1 MSSYKII
8 SGVSFLAILFGLLS
22 SFFTVDQTQQA
33 LILQFGEPKRLINKP
48 GLNFKIPFIQDV
60 TFFDKRVLS
69 LVSKDSEEVI
79 LADQK
84 RLEVDTYSRFK
95 IVDPLLFF
103 QTVRSEF
110 GARQRLE
117 SIIDSSVRRVFGK
130 YELTAILSDART
142 QIVDD
147 ISGEV
152 NSTIKKL
159 GMEIIDVRIRRAD
172 YPEATVQN
180 IFNRMKTERNQE
192 SKEFRAEGSE
202 EAQKIRADAEKQK
215 VVLVAESKRK
225 AEALR
230 GDGDGQAIKIYS
242 DAFGQDKK
250 FFKFYRSMLAYE
262 NTFSNEGTTMLLSPD
277 SDFFSYFGNQSGNK
291 IIK

>member
-8 SGVSFLAILFGLLS
+8 SVVSFLTVLFGVLS

-48 GLNFKIPFIQDV
+48 GLNFKIPFIQEV
-60 TFFDKRVLS
+60 TYFDKRVLS

-95 IVDPLLFF
+95 IIDPLLFF

-192 SKEFRAEGSE
+192 AKEFRAEGSE

-242 DAFGQDKK
+242 DSFGQDQK

-262 NTFSNEGTTMLLSPD
+262 NTFSDEGTTMLLSPD
-277 SDFFSYFGNQSGNK
+277 SDFFSFFGNQSGK
-291 IIK
+291 

>member
-1 MSSYKII
+1 MSSYKIL
-8 SGVSFLAILFGLLS
+8 SGAGVLVVLFGLLS
-22 SFFTVDQTQQA
+22 SFFIVDQTQQA
-33 LILQFGEPKRLINKP
+33 LVLQFGEPKRLVNKP
-48 GLNFKIPFIQDV
+48 GLNFKIPFIQEV
-60 TFFDKRVLS
+60 TFFEKRVLS
-69 LVSKDSEEVI
+69 LVSQDSEEVI

-95 IVDPLLFF
+95 IIDPLLFF

-110 GARQRLE
+110 GARQRLD
-117 SIIDSSVRRVFGK
+117 SIIDSSVRRVFGS

-142 QIVDD
+142 EIVND
-147 ISGEV
+147 ISDEV
-152 NSTIKKL
+152 NDIIKRL

-172 YPEATVQN
+172 YPEATSQN
-180 IFNRMKTERNQE
+180 IFNRMKTERQQE
-192 SKEFRAEGSE
+192 AKEFRAEGAE

-230 GDGDGQAIKIYS
+230 GNGDGEAIKIYS
-242 DAFGQDKK
+242 IAFGQDEN

-262 NTFSNEGTTMLLSPD
+262 NTFVDDGTTMLLSPD
-277 SDFFSYFGNQSGNK
+277 SDFFSFFGDQGGK
-291 IIK
+291 

>member
-8 SGVSFLAILFGLLS
+8 SGVSFLAVLFGILS

-33 LILQFGEPKRLINKP
+33 LILQFGEPKRLIKKP
-48 GLNFKIPFIQDV
+48 GLNFKIPFIQEV

-79 LADQK
+79 LKDQK

-95 IVDPLLFF
+95 IIDPLLFF
-103 QTVRSEF
+103 QTVRNEF

-192 SKEFRAEGSE
+192 AKEFRAEGSE

-242 DAFGQDKK
+242 DAFGQDEK

-262 NTFSNEGTTMLLSPD
+262 NTFSNDGTTMLLSPD
-277 SDFFSYFGNQSGNK
+277 SDFFSYFGNQSGE
-291 IIK
+291 

>member
-8 SGVSFLAILFGLLS
+8 SGVSFLAVLFGLLS

-48 GLNFKIPFIQDV
+48 GLNFKIPFIQEV
-60 TFFDKRVLS
+60 TYFDKRVLS

-95 IVDPLLFF
+95 IIDPLLFF

-130 YELTAILSDART
+130 FELTAILSDART

-159 GMEIIDVRIRRAD
+159 GMEIVDVRIRRAD

-192 SKEFRAEGSE
+192 AKEFRAEGSE

-230 GDGDGQAIKIYS
+230 GNGDGEAIKIYS
-242 DAFGQDKK
+242 EAFGQDKK

-262 NTFSNEGTTMLLSPD
+262 NTFSDDGTTMLLSPD
-277 SDFFSYFGNQSGNK
+277 SDFFSYFGNKSGK
-291 IIK
+291 

>member
-1 MSSYKII
+1 MSSYKIL
-8 SGVSFLAILFGLLS
+8 SGASVLVVLFGLLS
-22 SFFTVDQTQQA
+22 SFFIVDQTQQA
-33 LILQFGEPKRLINKP
+33 LVLQFGEPKRLVNKP
-48 GLNFKIPFIQDV
+48 GLNFKIPFIQEV
-60 TFFDKRVLS
+60 TFFEKRVLS
-69 LVSKDSEEVI
+69 LVSQDSEEVI

-95 IVDPLLFF
+95 IIDPLLFF

-110 GARQRLE
+110 GARQRLD
-117 SIIDSSVRRVFGK
+117 SIIDSSVRRVFGS

-142 QIVDD
+142 EIVND
-147 ISGEV
+147 ISDEV
-152 NSTIKKL
+152 NDIIKRL

-172 YPEATVQN
+172 YPEATSQN
-180 IFNRMKTERNQE
+180 IFNRMKTERQQE
-192 SKEFRAEGSE
+192 AKEFRAEGAE

-230 GDGDGQAIKIYS
+230 GNGDGEAIKIYS
-242 DAFGQDKK
+242 DSFGQDEN

-262 NTFSNEGTTMLLSPD
+262 NTFVDDGTTMLLSPD
-277 SDFFSYFGNQSGNK
+277 SDFFSFFGNQGGK
-291 IIK
+291 

>member
-8 SGVSFLAILFGLLS
+8 SGVSFLALLFGLLS

-48 GLNFKIPFIQDV
+48 GLNFKIPFIQEV
-60 TFFDKRVLS
+60 TYFDKRVLS

-95 IVDPLLFF
+95 IIDPLLFF

-130 YELTAILSDART
+130 FELTAILSDART

-159 GMEIIDVRIRRAD
+159 GMEIVDVRIRRAD

-192 SKEFRAEGSE
+192 AKEFRAEGSE

-230 GDGDGQAIKIYS
+230 GNGDGEAIKIYS

-250 FFKFYRSMLAYE
+250 FFNFYRSMLAYE
-262 NTFSNEGTTMLLSPD
+262 NTFSDDGTTMLLSPD
-277 SDFFSYFGNQSGNK
+277 SDFFSYFGDKGGK
-291 IIK
+291 

>member
-1 MSSYKII
+1 MSTYKVI
-8 SGVSFLAILFGLLS
+8 SGASIFIVLFGLLS

-33 LILQFGEPKRLINKP
+33 LVLQFREPKRLVNKP

-60 TFFDKRVLS
+60 TYYEKRVLS

-95 IVDPLLFF
+95 IVDPLLFY
-103 QTVRSEF
+103 QTVRNEF

-130 YELTAILSDART
+130 FELTAILSDSRT
-142 QIVDD
+142 KIVDD

-152 NSTIKKL
+152 GSTIKKL
-159 GMEIIDVRIRRAD
+159 GMEIVDVRIRRAD
-172 YPEATVQN
+172 YPEATSQN
-180 IFNRMKTERNQE
+180 IFDRMKTEREQE
-192 SKEFRAEGSE
+192 AKEFRAEGAE
-202 EAQKIRADAEKQK
+202 EAQKIRAIAEKTK

-230 GDGDGQAIKIYS
+230 GEGDGLAIKIYS
-242 DAFGQDKK
+242 DAFGQDEK

-262 NTFSNEGTTMLLSPD
+262 NTFTDDGTTMLLSPD
-277 SDFFSYFGNQSGNK
+277 SDFFTFFGNQGGK
-291 IIK
+291 

>member
-1 MSSYKII
+1 MSTYKII
-8 SGVSFLAILFGLLS
+8 TGTSVLIVLFGLLS

-33 LILQFGEPKRLINKP
+33 LVLQFGEPKRLVNKP
-48 GLNFKIPFIQDV
+48 GLNFKIPFIQEV
-60 TFFDKRVLS
+60 TYFEKRVLS

-95 IVDPLLFF
+95 IIDPLLFY
-103 QTVRSEF
+103 QTVRNEF

-130 YELTAILSDART
+130 FELTAILSDART
-142 QIVDD
+142 KIVED

-159 GMEIIDVRIRRAD
+159 GMEIVDVRIRRAD
-172 YPEATVQN
+172 YPEATSQN
-180 IFNRMKTERNQE
+180 IFNRMKTEREQE
-192 SKEFRAEGSE
+192 AKEFRAEGAE
-202 EAQKIRADAEKQK
+202 EAQKIRAIAEKTK

-230 GDGDGQAIKIYS
+230 GDGDALAIKIYS
-242 DAFGQDKK
+242 DSFGQDEK

-262 NTFSNEGTTMLLSPD
+262 NTFSCG
-277 SDFFSYFGNQSGNK
+277 K
-291 IIK
+291 

>member
-8 SGVSFLAILFGLLS
+8 SGVSFLAVLFGLLS

-48 GLNFKIPFIQDV
+48 GLNFKIPFIQEV
-60 TFFDKRVLS
+60 TYFDKRVLS

-95 IVDPLLFF
+95 IIDPLLFF

-192 SKEFRAEGSE
+192 AKEFRAEGSE

-242 DAFGQDKK
+242 DAFGQDQK

-262 NTFSNEGTTMLLSPD
+262 NTFSDEGTTMLLSPD
-277 SDFFSYFGNQSGNK
+277 SDFFSYFGNKNGK
-291 IIK
+291 

>member
-1 MSSYKII
+1 MSSYKIL
-8 SGVSFLAILFGLLS
+8 SGAGVLVVLFGLLS
-22 SFFTVDQTQQA
+22 SFFIVDQTQQA
-33 LILQFGEPKRLINKP
+33 LVLQFGEPKRLVNKP
-48 GLNFKIPFIQDV
+48 GLNFKIPFIQEV
-60 TFFDKRVLS
+60 TFFEKRVLS
-69 LVSKDSEEVI
+69 LVSQDSEEVI

-95 IVDPLLFF
+95 IIDPLLFF

-110 GARQRLE
+110 GARQRLD
-117 SIIDSSVRRVFGK
+117 SIIDSSVRRVFGS

-142 QIVDD
+142 EIVND
-147 ISGEV
+147 ISDEV
-152 NSTIKKL
+152 NDIIKRL

-172 YPEATVQN
+172 YPEATSQN
-180 IFNRMKTERNQE
+180 IFNRMKTERQQE
-192 SKEFRAEGSE
+192 AKEFRAEGAE

-230 GDGDGQAIKIYS
+230 GNGDGEAIKIYS
-242 DAFGQDKK
+242 IAFGQDEN

-262 NTFSNEGTTMLLSPD
+262 NTFVDDGTTMLLSPD
-277 SDFFSYFGNQSGNK
+277 SDFFSFFGNQGGK
-291 IIK
+291 

>member
-8 SGVSFLAILFGLLS
+8 SGVSFLAVLFGLLS

-48 GLNFKIPFIQDV
+48 GLNFKIPFIQEV
-60 TFFDKRVLS
+60 TYFDKRVLS

-95 IVDPLLFF
+95 IIDPLLFF

-130 YELTAILSDART
+130 FELTAILSDART

-159 GMEIIDVRIRRAD
+159 GMEIVDVRIRRAD

-192 SKEFRAEGSE
+192 AKEFRAEGSE

-230 GDGDGQAIKIYS
+230 GNGDGEAIKIYS
-242 DAFGQDKK
+242 EAFGQDKK

-262 NTFSNEGTTMLLSPD
+262 NTFSDEGTTMLLSPD
-277 SDFFSYFGNQSGNK
+277 SDFFSYFGNKGGK
-291 IIK
+291 

>member
-8 SGVSFLAILFGLLS
+8 SGVSFLAVLFGLLS

-48 GLNFKIPFIQDV
+48 GLNFKIPFIQEV

-95 IVDPLLFF
+95 IIDPLHFF
-103 QTVRSEF
+103 QTVRSAF
-110 GARQRLE
+110 GARPKLE

-192 SKEFRAEGSE
+192 AKEFRAEGSE

-242 DAFGQDKK
+242 DAFGQDQK
-250 FFKFYRSMLAYE
+250 FFRFYRSMLAYE
-262 NTFSNEGTTMLLSPD
+262 NTFSDEGTTMLLSPD
-277 SDFFSYFGNQSGNK
+277 SDFFSYFGNKNGK
-291 IIK
+291 

>member
-8 SGVSFLAILFGLLS
+8 SGVSFLAVLFGLLS

-110 GARQRLE
+110 GARQSWE

-242 DAFGQDKK
+242 DAFGQDEK

-262 NTFSNEGTTMLLSPD
+262 NTFSNDGTTMLLSPD
-277 SDFFSYFGNQSGNK
+277 SDFFSYFGNQSGK
-291 IIK
+291 

>member
-8 SGVSFLAILFGLLS
+8 SGVGFLAVLFGLLS

-48 GLNFKIPFIQDV
+48 GLNFKIPFIQEV
-60 TFFDKRVLS
+60 TYFDKRVLS

-95 IVDPLLFF
+95 IIDPLLFF

-130 YELTAILSDART
+130 FELTAILSDART

-159 GMEIIDVRIRRAD
+159 GMEIVDVRIRRAD

-192 SKEFRAEGSE
+192 AKEFRAEGSE

-225 AEALR
+225 SEALR
-230 GDGDGQAIKIYS
+230 GHGDGEAIKIYS

-262 NTFSNEGTTMLLSPD
+262 NTFSDDGTTMLLSPD
-277 SDFFSYFGNQSGNK
+277 SDFFSYFGNKGGK
-291 IIK
+291 

>member
-1 MSSYKII
+1 MSSYKIL
-8 SGVSFLAILFGLLS
+8 SGASVLVVIFGLLS
-22 SFFTVDQTQQA
+22 SFFIVDQTQQA
-33 LILQFGEPKRLINKP
+33 LVLQFGEPKRLVNKP
-48 GLNFKIPFIQDV
+48 GLNFKIPFIQEV
-60 TFFDKRVLS
+60 TFFEKRVLS
-69 LVSKDSEEVI
+69 LVSQDSEEVI

-110 GARQRLE
+110 GARQRLD
-117 SIIDSSVRRVFGK
+117 SIIDSSVRRVFGS

-142 QIVDD
+142 EIVND
-147 ISGEV
+147 ISEEV
-152 NSTIKKL
+152 NTIIKRL

-172 YPEATVQN
+172 YPEATSQN
-180 IFNRMKTERNQE
+180 IFNRMKTERQQE
-192 SKEFRAEGSE
+192 AKEFRAEGAE
-202 EAQKIRADAEKQK
+202 EAQKIRANADKQR

-230 GDGDGQAIKIYS
+230 GDGDGEAIKIYS
-242 DAFGQDKK
+242 DAFGQDEN

-262 NTFSNEGTTMLLSPD
+262 NTFTDEGTTMLLSPD
-277 SDFFSYFGNQSGNK
+277 SDFFSFFGNQSGK
-291 IIK
+291 

>member
-8 SGVSFLAILFGLLS
+8 SGVGFLAILFGVLS

-48 GLNFKIPFIQDV
+48 GLNFKIPFIQEV

-95 IVDPLLFF
+95 IIDPLLFF

-192 SKEFRAEGSE
+192 AKEFRAEGSE

-242 DAFGQDKK
+242 DAFGQDEK

-262 NTFSNEGTTMLLSPD
+262 NTFSDEGTTMLLSPD
-277 SDFFSYFGNQSGNK
+277 SDFFSFFGNQSGK
-291 IIK
+291 

>member
-8 SGVSFLAILFGLLS
+8 SGVSFLAVLFGLLS

-48 GLNFKIPFIQDV
+48 GLNFKIPFIQEV
-60 TFFDKRVLS
+60 TYFDKRVLS

-95 IVDPLLFF
+95 IIDPLLFF

-130 YELTAILSDART
+130 FELTAILSDART

-159 GMEIIDVRIRRAD
+159 GMEIVDVRIRRAD

-192 SKEFRAEGSE
+192 AKEFRAEGSE

-230 GDGDGQAIKIYS
+230 GNGDGEAIKIYS

-262 NTFSNEGTTMLLSPD
+262 NTFSDDSTTMLLSPD
-277 SDFFSYFGNQSGNK
+277 SDFFSYFGNQGDK
-291 IIK
+291 

>member
-1 MSSYKII
+1 MSSFKMISII
-8 SGVSFLAILFGLLS
+8 GVAAVIFGFLS

-33 LILQFGEPKRLINKP
+33 LVLQFGEPKRLINKP
-48 GLNFKIPFIQDV
+48 GLNFKIPFIQEV

-95 IVDPLLFF
+95 ITDPLLFY
-103 QTVRSEF
+103 QTVRNEF

-117 SIIDSSVRRVFGK
+117 SIVDSSVRRVFGK
-130 YELTAILSDART
+130 FELTSILSDARDK
-142 QIVDD
+142 IVED

-152 NSTIKKL
+152 SASIKKL
-159 GMEIIDVRIRRAD
+159 GMEMIDVRIRRAD
-172 YPEATVQN
+172 YPEATSQN
-180 IFNRMKTERNQE
+180 IFNRMKSEREQE
-192 SKEFRAEGSE
+192 AKEFRAEGAE
-202 EAQKIRADAEKQK
+202 EAQKIRADADKQK

-225 AEALR
+225 AEGLR
-230 GDGDGQAIKIYS
+230 GDGDALAIKIYS

-262 NTFSNEGTTMLLSPD
+262 KTFTDKDTTMILSPE
-277 SDFFSYFGNQSGNK
+277 SDFFSYFGSQKGK
-291 IIK
+291 

>member
-1 MSSYKII
+1 MSSFKII
-8 SGVSFLAILFGLLS
+8 SIVGFVAVTFGLLS

-33 LILQFGEPKRLINKP
+33 LVLQFGEPKRLINKP
-48 GLNFKIPFIQDV
+48 GLNFKIPFVQEV

-95 IVDPLLFF
+95 ITDPLLFY
-103 QTVRSEF
+103 QTVRNEF

-117 SIIDSSVRRVFGK
+117 SIVDSSVRRVFGK
-130 YELTAILSDART
+130 FELTSILSDARDK
-142 QIVDD
+142 IVED

-152 NSTIKKL
+152 SASIKKL
-159 GMEIIDVRIRRAD
+159 GMEIVDVRIRRAD
-172 YPEATVQN
+172 YPEATSQN
-180 IFNRMKTERNQE
+180 IFNRMKSEREQE
-192 SKEFRAEGSE
+192 AKEFRAEGAE
-202 EAQKIRADAEKQK
+202 EAQKIRADADKQK

-225 AEALR
+225 AEGLR
-230 GDGDGQAIKIYS
+230 GDGDALAIKIYS

-262 NTFSNEGTTMLLSPD
+262 KTFTDNETTMILSPE
-277 SDFFSYFGNQSGNK
+277 SDFFSYFGSQKGK
-291 IIK
+291 

>member
-8 SGVSFLAILFGLLS
+8 SGVSFLAVLFGLLS

-33 LILQFGEPKRLINKP
+33 LILQFGEPKRLIKQP
-48 GLNFKIPFIQDV
+48 GLNFKIPFIQEV
-60 TFFDKRVLS
+60 TYFDKRVLS

-95 IVDPLLFF
+95 IIDPLLFF

-130 YELTAILSDART
+130 FELTAILSDART

-159 GMEIIDVRIRRAD
+159 GMEIVDVRIRRAD

-192 SKEFRAEGSE
+192 AKEFRAEGSE

-230 GDGDGQAIKIYS
+230 GNGDGEAIKIYS

-262 NTFSNEGTTMLLSPD
+262 NTFSDDGTTMLLSPD
-277 SDFFSYFGNQSGNK
+277 SDFFSYFGDKAGK
-291 IIK
+291 

>member
-1 MSSYKII
+1 MSTYKII
-8 SGVSFLAILFGLLS
+8 TGSSVLIVLFGLLS

-33 LILQFGEPKRLINKP
+33 LVLQFGEPKRLVNKP

-60 TFFDKRVLS
+60 TYYEKRVLS

-95 IVDPLLFF
+95 IVDPLLFY
-103 QTVRSEF
+103 QTVRNEF

-130 YELTAILSDART
+130 FELTAILSDART
-142 QIVDD
+142 KIVDD

-152 NSTIKKL
+152 GSTIKKL
-159 GMEIIDVRIRRAD
+159 GMEIVDVRIRRAD
-172 YPEATVQN
+172 YPEATSQN
-180 IFNRMKTERNQE
+180 IFDRMKTEREQE
-192 SKEFRAEGSE
+192 AKEFRAEGAE
-202 EAQKIRADAEKQK
+202 EAQKIRAIAEKTK

-230 GDGDGQAIKIYS
+230 GEGDGLAIKIYS
-242 DAFGQDKK
+242 DAFGQDEE

-262 NTFSNEGTTMLLSPD
+262 NTFTDDGTTMLLSPD
-277 SDFFSYFGNQSGNK
+277 SDFFTFFGNQGGK
-291 IIK
+291 

>member
-8 SGVSFLAILFGLLS
+8 SGVSFLAVLFGLLS

-95 IVDPLLFF
+95 IIDPLLFF

-262 NTFSNEGTTMLLSPD
+262 NTFSNDGTTMLLSPD
-277 SDFFSYFGNQSGNK
+277 SDFFSYFGNQSGK
-291 IIK
+291 

>member
-8 SGVSFLAILFGLLS
+8 SGVSFLAVLFGLLS

-33 LILQFGEPKRLINKP
+33 LILQFGETKRLINKP
-48 GLNFKIPFIQDV
+48 GLNFKIPFIQEV
-60 TFFDKRVLS
+60 TYFDKRVLS

-95 IVDPLLFF
+95 IIDPLLFF

-130 YELTAILSDART
+130 FELTAILSDART

-159 GMEIIDVRIRRAD
+159 GMEIVDVRIRRAD

-192 SKEFRAEGSE
+192 AKEFRAEGSE

-230 GDGDGQAIKIYS
+230 GNGDGEAIKIYS
-242 DAFGQDKK
+242 EAFGQDKK

-262 NTFSNEGTTMLLSPD
+262 NTFSDDGTTMLLSPD
-277 SDFFSYFGNQSGNK
+277 SDFFSYFGNKGGK
-291 IIK
+291 

>member
-8 SGVSFLAILFGLLS
+8 SGVGFLAILFGVLS

-48 GLNFKIPFIQDV
+48 GLNFKIPFIQEV
-60 TFFDKRVLS
+60 TYFDKRVLS

-95 IVDPLLFF
+95 IIDPLLFF

-192 SKEFRAEGSE
+192 AKEFRAEGSE

-242 DAFGQDKK
+242 DAFGQDEK

-262 NTFSNEGTTMLLSPD
+262 NTFSDEGTTMLLSPD
-277 SDFFSYFGNQSGNK
+277 SDFFSYFGNQSGK
-291 IIK
+291 

>member
-1 MSSYKII
+1 MSTYKII
-8 SGVSFLAILFGLLS
+8 TGSSVLIVLFGLLS

-33 LILQFGEPKRLINKP
+33 LVLQFGEPKRLVNKP

-60 TFFDKRVLS
+60 TYYEKRVLS

-95 IVDPLLFF
+95 ITDPLLFY

-117 SIIDSSVRRVFGK
+117 SIVDSSVRRVFGK
-130 YELTAILSDART
+130 YELTSILSDARDK
-142 QIVDD
+142 IVED

-152 NSTIKKL
+152 SISIEKL
-159 GMEIIDVRIRRAD
+159 GMEMIDVRIRRAD
-172 YPEATVQN
+172 YPEATSQN
-180 IFNRMKTERNQE
+180 IFNRMKSEREQE
-192 SKEFRAEGSE
+192 AKEFRAEGAE
-202 EAQKIRADAEKQK
+202 EAQKIRADADKQK

-225 AEALR
+225 AEGLR
-230 GDGDGQAIKIYS
+230 GDGDALAIKIYS
-242 DAFGQDKK
+242 DSFGQDKK

-262 NTFSNEGTTMLLSPD
+262 KTFTDKDTTMILSPE
-277 SDFFSYFGNQSGNK
+277 SDFFSYFGSQQGK
-291 IIK
+291 